1 MIYSYCGKQV
11 LLDNRDFAQ
20 AKSIDAAELIADLLN
35 ADQQRRE
42 SRGTLRIEGCLADLE
57 NLDWVEVTGIEPFE
71 GTAPFDLQ
79 SVKLTHT
86 SDGLPLK
93 IKGRV
98 CRAYQASDQMLCRC
112 GKQWDVN
119 DPDPP
124 TCDGI

>member
-11 LLDNRDFAQ
+11 LLDNCDFAQ

-42 SRGTLRIEGCLADLE
+42 SRASLTMADLE
-57 NLDWVEVTGIEPFE
+57 NLDWVEIGPMIPFE
-71 GTAPFDLQ
+71 GQTVTDFPTLN
-79 SVKLTHT
+79 LT
-86 SDGLPLK
+86 PAK

-119 DPDPP
+119 DSDPP
-124 TCDGI
+124 VCDGI